1 MGAETVLLTSAA
13 VGVAGGVY
21 SGFEAN
27 SAAKKQAGIYDEQAN
42 AEQSA
47 GAFQE
52 AQAVRDFDTL
62 LGEQKLSFAASGREL
77 EGSPLLILDQTIRD
91 KETEISNIR
100 SNTSRSVS
108 QLRSAAKETKKAGR
122 NAILTGIIG
131 GAGSA
136 GKASNY
142 YQAAQNPTSRSI
154 LGASTGLGVTSG
166 GL

>member
-1 MGAETVLLTSAA
+1 MGIETVLIASAV
-13 VGVAGGVY
+13 VGAAGGVY
-21 SGFEAN
+21 SGFESN
-27 SAAKKQAGIYDEQAN
+27 KAAGKQAGIYDEQAN

-47 GAFQE
+47 GTFQE

-131 GAGSA
+131 GVSSG
-136 GKASNY
+136 GKAAAT
-142 YQAAQNPTSRSI
+142 YQASRNPTSRTV
-154 LGASTGLGVTSG
+154 LGAGTGITQG